1 MNTNNAENQ
10 DVSTAV
16 MEYQRLGKIA
26 ERKLRKYLKAVENI
40 DAILEEWKTA
50 QKAADD
56 ALIELQEALR

>member
-1 MNTNNAENQ
+1 MNTNNAENR